1 MNTEW
6 MGKYRR
12 LVEMIIRFGNTYS
25 RTSRGEHSYN
35 TPISFSASEIQVL
48 ECILENEEYLEN
60 MSTIAERL
68 GISKSALSKHTKK
81 MVEKGLLERY
91 HTTDNQKNII
101 VKVSDYGKEIYKIYA
116 DYTYEIAFKKMFEVL
131 DDVPDIY
138 LQKFVDAMEI
148 AAQLASIDKNNSENV
163 KLIKI

>member
-1 MNTEW
+1 MNIEW
-6 MGKYRR
+6 MGKYRK
-12 LVEMIIRFGNTYS
+12 LVEMIIRFGNIYS

-35 TPISFSASEIQVL
+35 TSIRFSASEIQVL
-48 ECILENEEYLEN
+48 ECILENEDHFEN

-91 HTTDNQKNII
+91 HTVNNQKNII
-101 VKVSDYGKEIYKIYA
+101 IKVSEYGKEVYKIYA
-116 DYTYEIAFKKMFEVL
+116 EYTYEVAFKKMFEVL
-131 DDVPDIY
+131 DEVPDIY
-138 LQKFVDAMEI
+138 LDKFVDAMEI
-148 AAQLASIDKNNSENV
+148 AAQLASIDKNNPEDV